1 MYCWGQPARSWGGLV
16 GCVCAPTP
24 ILHDSTATTSRAL
37 TLLQHGVV
45 EGRQGQLLC
54 PAGLTEV
61 GVQPG
66 CTLLQWLR
74 HGGHTAT
81 QLTAH
86 RSLRPAGT
94 EMSGCQ

>member
-1 MYCWGQPARSWGGLV
+1 M
-16 GCVCAPTP
+16 GCVCAPNP

-74 HGGHTAT
+74 HEVTLPLSSQRIAASVLRAQRCQAVNDESKHSY
-81 QLTAH
+81 
-86 RSLRPAGT
+86 SL
-94 EMSGCQ
+94 